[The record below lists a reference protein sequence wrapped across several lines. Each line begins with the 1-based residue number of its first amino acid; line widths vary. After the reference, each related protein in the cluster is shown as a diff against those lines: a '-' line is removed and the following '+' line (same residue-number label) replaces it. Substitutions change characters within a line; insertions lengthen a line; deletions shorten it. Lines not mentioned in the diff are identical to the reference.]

1 MASLFL
7 ALAVTTTG
15 LYAGFLLTFLVV
27 VMPGLAVL
35 PDDGFTAAMRR
46 FNEKVP
52 GPGFLI
58 VFLGVIVF
66 PAVTLVAGTHDW
78 EWPLVAAALGCSV
91 VSHVVT
97 IAGNIPLNKALA
109 EAESVS
115 GPVSE
120 PTAVPVPAPSPAV
133 PAGDGGESGGRSGAP
148 DGGDSAARTAFETRW
163 NTLHQVRTALS
174 LAAFVLLIFAAN

>member
-7 ALAVTTTG
+7 ALAVITNG

-58 VFLGVIVF
+58 VFLGVIAF
-66 PAVTLVAGTHDW
+66 PVATLATGNSGW
-78 EWPLVAAALGCSV
+78 GWPLVAGALACAV
-91 VSHVVT
+91 LSHVVT

-109 EAESVS
+109 VAESVS
-115 GPVSE
+115 EPLSE
-120 PTAVPVPAPSPAV
+120 PVAAPASVSAPAAAA
-133 PAGDGGESGGRSGAP
+133 PGEGEEAGEVGERA
-148 DGGDSAARTAFETRW
+148 DSAARTAFEARW
-163 NTLHQVRTALS
+163 NILHQIRTALS
-174 LAAFVLLIFAAN
+174 LAAFILLIIAAN